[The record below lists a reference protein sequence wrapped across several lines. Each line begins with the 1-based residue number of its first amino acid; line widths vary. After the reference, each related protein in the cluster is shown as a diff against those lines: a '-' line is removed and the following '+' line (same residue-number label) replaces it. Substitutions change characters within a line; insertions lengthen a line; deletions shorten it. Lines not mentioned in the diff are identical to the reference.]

1 MIITG
6 NPKEGL
12 AEALYKLYPN
22 AVYCSRESGY
32 DLTNTDHIFQFA
44 NECTKHNQII
54 LNSALWRFH
63 QTVLLDLVYKALRT
77 AKSEAH
83 IVCVGS
89 TTDRTKKGQAWLY
102 SAEKKALR
110 DYCNTHALN
119 GVWGSKSPKTT
130 LVSFGTLS
138 NNADKHPNRK
148 TISMSD
154 AGEYVRWIIDQP
166 RNIAVNEISIDPM
179 QSEYWYER

>member
-32 DLTNTDHIFQFA
+32 DLTNTDHIFEFA

-63 QTVLLDLVYKALRT
+63 QTILLDLVYKALRT
-77 AKSEAH
+77 AKSVAH
-83 IVCVGS
+83 IVCIGS
-89 TTDRTKKGQAWLY
+89 TVDRVQKGQAWLY

-110 DYCNTHALN
+110 DYCN
-119 GVWGSKSPKTT
+119 S
-130 LVSFGTLS
+130 LS
-138 NNADKHPNRK
+138 LIH
-148 TISMSD
+148 I
-154 AGEYVRWIIDQP
+154 
-166 RNIAVNEISIDPM
+166 
-179 QSEYWYER
+179 